1 MDYGELRR
9 DRLDLLK
16 LEDQKEGHRSV
27 YTLASTSRKPKMPTP
42 SECIQDLE
50 TQYGL
55 TFQDR
60 GEKLTLSCPL
70 PSHADDA
77 PSAVV
82 FLNTGRFH
90 CSVCTPGGSIS
101 LLELQATLAGRTS
114 PTEPSSHVSVSKA
127 SRGNDKHPGRPRPLR
142 KEETR
147 EKNSSNSFLE
157 LQATLTGR
165 TNSTETPRDSPTSKA
180 FRGNDARSA
189 APRSFA
195 PQEVR
200 KVWQLSLERA
210 GDDERVSGS
219 EEQATYA
226 YLVSRGLAEAFE
238 ERLYGIVTSDLKLP
252 DAVRNWPKQ
261 SYHLV
266 VPLYDVETGELA
278 SIQARTIDDTVRPKT
293 RFPRGARAS
302 GVVFAN
308 AKGLQVLRR
317 ERSGPTVVLGE
328 GLTDYL
334 ALSLSSNLPVLG
346 VPGVTNASKAIGP
359 WTEGHDIRIAFDTDR
374 AGEAVV
380 PRLVQQI
387 FRAGGRSVVRT
398 RWPRGAKDACDA
410 LETLGAEGFAER
422 IRTWERSG
430 RNTQRNPGRVA

>member
-1 MDYGELRR
+1 
-9 DRLDLLK
+9 
-16 LEDQKEGHRSV
+16 
-27 YTLASTSRKPKMPTP
+27 MPTP
-42 SECIQDLE
+42 SDCIHDLA
-50 TQYGL
+50 TQHGL
-55 TFQDR
+55 TFRRR
-60 GEKLTLSCPL
+60 GEKLTLCCPL
-70 PSHADDA
+70 PSHEDA
-77 PSAVV
+77 AASAVI

-90 CSVCTPGGSIS
+90 CSVCTPGASIS
-101 LLELQATLAGRTS
+101 LLELQATLAGRTGV
-114 PTEPSSHVSVSKA
+114 TEIPSRDPVPKA
-127 SRGNDKHPGRPRPLR
+127 SRGHDGRLERPRR
-142 KEETR
+142 SAQEEVR
-147 EKNSSNSFLE
+147 VKWQHGLKRS
-157 LQATLTGR
+157 
-165 TNSTETPRDSPTSKA
+165 
-180 FRGNDARSA
+180 GNDCRVPAGDAPVSRTSSGHDERSA
-189 APRSFA
+189 DPGSFR
-195 PQEVR
+195 QEEVR
-200 KVWQLSLERA
+200 EVWQVSLERS
-210 GDDERVSGS
+210 GDDHRVSGR
-219 EEQATYA
+219 EERATYA
-226 YLVSRGLAEAFE
+226 YLASRGLAEAYE
-238 ERLYGIVTSDLKLP
+238 ERLFGIVTSDLKLP
-252 DAVRNWPKQ
+252 EAIRNWPKQ

>member
-1 MDYGELRR
+1 
-9 DRLDLLK
+9 
-16 LEDQKEGHRSV
+16 
-27 YTLASTSRKPKMPTP
+27 MPTP

-266 VPLYDVETGELA
+266 VPLYDVETGELS
-278 SIQARTIDDTVRPKT
+278 SIQARSVDDTVRPKT
-293 RFPRGARAS
+293 RFPLGARAS

-308 AKGLQVLRR
+308 TLGLEVLRGGR
-317 ERSGPTVVLGE
+317 PGLPVILGE
-328 GLTDYL
+328 GLTDSL
-334 ALSLSSNLPVLG
+334 ALSLFSYAPVLAVSG
-346 VPGVTNASKAIGP
+346 VSNASSAIAAWAAGR
-359 WTEGHDIRIAFDTDR
+359 DIRIALDHDR
-374 AGEAVV
+374 AAETVLPLLA
-380 PRLVQQI
+380 RKI
-387 FRAGGRSVVRT
+387 FHAGGRSVVRT

-410 LETLGAEGFAER
+410 LEILGAESFTETVLSWVRGP
-422 IRTWERSG
+422 RTR
-430 RNTQRNPGRVA
+430 QRTSAATHLDAAGMKSTGKE